1 MAESNTDLVLEGGG
15 VKGVGLVGAA
25 LRLVEEGY
33 AFPRVA
39 GTSAGAIVG
48 AVLAALQRRG
58 EGFDRLAEITRT
70 LDYARFRDRGTV
82 GRLLGPLGFLTDG
95 ISLLLESGV
104 FEGDYLHGWLSD
116 TLADLGVRTFG
127 DLRTEDPG
135 DDGSLHHSYALVVTA
150 SDVSRRRFVR
160 LPWDYPVYGLD
171 PDEQPVADAVRASA
185 SIPFFFEP
193 YALRARRGTATL
205 VDGGLLSNYPITLF
219 DRQDERLPRW
229 PTLGV
234 RLSSLGDDGDRQP
247 TPVRGPVA
255 LALAVAETAIE
266 GSQAIQT
273 LEQCNVD
280 RSVFVDT
287 GGVAATDFGI
297 SDEQQERLME
307 RGRQAAEGFLAEW
320 DFSAW
325 LRRCRGADR

>member
-1 MAESNTDLVLEGGG
+1 MADSNADLVLEGGG
-15 VKGVGLVGAA
+15 VKGIGLVGAA
-25 LRLVEEGY
+25 LRLAEHGY

-70 LDYARFRDRGTV
+70 LDYDRFRDRGPV
-82 GRLLGPLGFLTDG
+82 GRMLGPLGFLTDG
-95 ISLLLESGV
+95 LSLLLESGIY
-104 FEGDYLHGWLSD
+104 EGDYLHDWLSG
-116 TLADLGVRTFG
+116 TLADLGVHTFG
-127 DLRTEDPG
+127 DLRTHDPG
-135 DDGSLHHSYALVVTA
+135 DDGGLHHSYGLVVTA
-150 SDVSRRRFVR
+150 SDVSRQRFVR
-160 LPWDYPVYGLD
+160 LPWDYPLYGLD

-193 YALRARRGTATL
+193 YSLHARPGTATL

-219 DRQDERLPRW
+219 DRRDERLPRW

-234 RLSSLGDDGDRQP
+234 RLSSAEGDGARP
-247 TPVRGPVA
+247 PAPVRGPVA
-255 LALAVAETAIE
+255 LGLSLVETAIE

-273 LEQCNVD
+273 LERCNVS

-287 GGVAATDFGI
+287 SGVAPTDFGI
-297 SDEQQERLME
+297 SEDQQERLLA
-307 RGRQAAEGFLAEW
+307 RGRQAADDFLAVW
-320 DFSAW
+320 DFPTW
-325 LRRCRGADR
+325 QRQCRGADR

>member
-1 MAESNTDLVLEGGG
+1 MADSNADLVLEGGG
-15 VKGVGLVGAA
+15 VKGIGLVGAV
-25 LRLVEEGY
+25 LRLAEHGY
-33 AFPRVA
+33 TFPRVA

-70 LDYARFRDRGTV
+70 LDYARFRDRGPV

-95 ISLLLESGV
+95 VSLLLESGIY
-104 FEGDYLHGWLSD
+104 EGDYLHDWLTG

-127 DLRTEDPG
+127 DLRTSDPG

-150 SDVSRRRFVR
+150 SDVSRQRFVR

-193 YALRARRGTATL
+193 YSLRARRGIATL

-234 RLSSLGDDGDRQP
+234 RLSADRDAEVRPP

-255 LALAVAETAIE
+255 LALSVVETAIE
-266 GSQAIQT
+266 GSQAIAT
-273 LEQCNVD
+273 LQQCNVD

-287 GGVAATDFGI
+287 SGVAPTDFGI
-297 SDEQQERLME
+297 SDEQQERLMT
-307 RGRQAAEGFLAEW
+307 RGGQAAEDFLAKW
-320 DFSAW
+320 DFPAW
-325 LRRCRGADR
+325 LRRCRGAEA